1 MSSLHQHTPSLT
13 AFDPRGLTLR
23 TVAYH
28 RARAQ
33 DELQA
38 RVHRQ
43 TFSAGGQ
50 LQQQWDARLHRLHK
64 TDPAVQANQRLRHS
78 LSGRVLRSHSIDAGW
93 RIALSG
99 IAGQLLSVWDARGS
113 LQRYEFDSVLRPVA
127 VYEQADDDTRERCTE
142 RLEYAAM
149 NTQHSARNQCGRLI
163 RHDDPA
169 GSVLYE
175 QYALSGAIA
184 QQGRLFLRAEEALDW
199 SAQLDV
205 RKAQLEIE
213 CHTSAWRYDAL
224 GGLVE
229 QTDAKGNR
237 RQSLYGPEGEL
248 TGASLVFS
256 SGTRKRLFDLRTYN
270 AQGQVESERAGNNV
284 QTLATYRPHDGRLL
298 KLTARK
304 QGSTQVILQDLTYT
318 YDRVGNVLS
327 IRDAGQPTAWAS
339 NTKIEATASFEY
351 DTLYQ
356 LIKATGREN
365 AQHAIGPAL
374 PALVQFG
381 STDSSLMRNYTRH
394 YQYNEGGNLVQMQ
407 HVPSSGQGYTQR
419 INTAAHSNHG
429 VLNGLD
435 SDADPL
441 KGFDKNG
448 NQQLLMRGQAMS
460 WNARNQL
467 QRVTQVVREQG
478 SSDDETYGYDGAGL
492 RIFKRRS
499 SLAKNRQHV
508 EQVRY
513 LPGLELHSNDA
524 TGESFNVL
532 SIEAGLTRVRALVW
546 EHKRPAE
553 VADEQLRFS
562 LVDATASSTLE
573 LDEQAALL
581 SQEGYYPFGGT
592 AWWAAKNQVEARFKT
607 VRYSGKE
614 RDATGLYYYGYRYY
628 APWLMRWISPDP
640 AGDVDSL
647 NLYAMVGNNP
657 VTLTDAMGLAPNQTL
672 VRSIARIIITGALTL
687 IGYALGWA
695 AGYPREGAM
704 TGAAAGVGLGL
715 MSWRTSVAAEQL
727 QSMGSGEE
735 GYAQL
740 VANVILE
747 TSKRRGLSRE
757 ETNRLVNF
765 IYIHR
770 QGYQGEGLAIAFSPA
785 ANENIYA
792 YIGPAR
798 AGLQLNVMEST
809 REPTPR
815 DIRQLGFKS
824 IQLRDSERASASAPP
839 ASRPSSAQGSVS
851 QFETQAATPLA
862 KKKLGNR
869 QQPAPSGESTSQA
882 GAASEPRF
890 VIDESQITHLME
902 GAAGR
907 SIGITLGHLQE
918 GRFAAV
924 NWHRHADRLWSADL
938 HGHPGSTRRG
948 AVRLMLEHTGG
959 RTYRAVGLRDPHRR

>member
-23 TVAYH
+23 TVAYY
-28 RARAQ
+28 RAQAQ
-33 DELQA
+33 DEPQA

-78 LSGRVLRSHSIDAGW
+78 LSGRILRSHSIDAGW

-113 LQRYEFDSVLRPVA
+113 LQRYEFDAVLRPVA

-142 RLEYAAM
+142 RLEYGAM
-149 NTQHSARNQCGRLI
+149 NIRHAARNQCGRLI

-205 RKAQLEIE
+205 RKAQLETE

-237 RQSLYGPEGEL
+237 QQSLYGPEGEL

-298 KLTARK
+298 RLTARK
-304 QGSTQVILQDLTYT
+304 TGNTQAIVQDLTYT

-327 IRDAGQPTAWAS
+327 IRDAAQPTTWAS

-365 AQHAIGPAL
+365 AHHAIGPAL
-374 PALVQFG
+374 PALAQFG

-429 VLNGLD
+429 VLNDFD

-492 RIFKRRS
+492 RVFKRRS

-532 SIEAGLTRVRALVW
+532 SIEAGFTRVRALVW
-546 EHKRPAE
+546 EHHRPAE

-592 AWWAAKNQVEARFKT
+592 AWWAAKSQVEARFKT

-657 VTLTDAMGLAPNQTL
+657 VTLTDAMGLLSSQA
-672 VRSIARIIITGALTL
+672 IGRIIITGVLTL
-687 IGYALGWA
+687 AGYALGWA
-695 AGYPREGAM
+695 SGYPREGAM
-704 TGAAAGVGLGL
+704 VGAAAGFALGL
-715 MSWRTSVAAEQL
+715 MSWRAGVTAEQP
-727 QSMGSGEE
+727 QSTDTREQI
-735 GYAQL
+735 YAQL
-740 VANVILE
+740 VADALLE
-747 TSKRRGLSRE
+747 SAQHRGLSRE

-765 IYIHR
+765 IYTHR
-770 QGYQGEGLAIAFSPA
+770 VGYQGEGLAVVYSPA
-785 ANENIYA
+785 DNEGIYA
-792 YIGPAR
+792 YIGSALAR
-798 AGLQLNVMEST
+798 QNLQARDRT
-809 REPTPR
+809 RDPVPSELR
-815 DIRQLGFKS
+815 RMGFRT
-824 IQLRDSERASASAPP
+824 IQLRDSGRASTSETP
-839 ASRPSSAQGSVS
+839 ASRPSHAQGSVS
-851 QFETQAATPLA
+851 QFESQAATQLA
-862 KKKLGNR
+862 RKRVGKKQR
-869 QQPAPSGESTSQA
+869 SEPSGESTSQA
-882 GAASEPRF
+882 AAASEPRLI
-890 VIDESQITHLME
+890 IDESQITHLMG

-907 SIGITLGHLQE
+907 SIGIALGHLQE
-918 GRFAAV
+918 GRFPAV
-924 NWHRHADRLWSADL
+924 NWHRHNDGLWSVDL

-948 AVRLMLEHTGG
+948 ALRLMFEHTGG
-959 RTYRAVGLRDPHRR
+959 RNYRAVGVRDPHRR

>member
-33 DELQA
+33 DEPQT

-64 TDPAVQANQRLRHS
+64 TDPAVQPNQRLRHS

-99 IAGQLLSVWDARGS
+99 IAGQLLWVWDARGS
-113 LQRYEFDSVLRPVA
+113 QQRYEFDAVLRPVA
-127 VYEQADDDTRERCTE
+127 VFEQADDDARERCTE
-142 RLEYAAM
+142 RLEYAVM
-149 NTQHSARNQCGRLI
+149 NTLHAARNQCGRLI

-169 GSVLYE
+169 GSVLFE
-175 QYALSGAIA
+175 QYALSGAVA
-184 QQGRLFLRAEEALDW
+184 RQGRLFLRAEEALDW

-205 RKAQLEIE
+205 RKAQLETE
-213 CHTSAWRYDAL
+213 RHTSAWRYDAL

-237 RQSLYGPEGEL
+237 QQSLYGPEGEL
-248 TGASLVFS
+248 TEASLVFS

-284 QTLATYRPHDGRLL
+284 LTLATYRPHDGRLL
-298 KLTARK
+298 KLTARR
-304 QGSTQVILQDLTYT
+304 SANTQAVLQDLTYT
-318 YDRVGNVLS
+318 YDRIGNVLS
-327 IRDAGQPTAWAS
+327 ISDAAQPTTWSS
-339 NTKIEATASFEY
+339 NSKIDAIASFEY
-351 DTLYQ
+351 DTLSQ

-365 AQHAIGPAL
+365 AQHKYGPAL
-374 PALVQFG
+374 PALVQFA

-419 INTAAHSNHG
+419 LNTATHSNHS

-441 KGFDKNG
+441 KGFDQNG
-448 NQQLLMRGQAMS
+448 NQLLLMRGQAIS
-460 WNARNQL
+460 WNLRNQL

-478 SSDDETYGYDGAGL
+478 SSDDETYGYDGGGL
-492 RIFKRRS
+492 RVFKRRS
-499 SLAKNRQHV
+499 SLAKNGQHV

-524 TGESFNVL
+524 TGESFMVL
-532 SIEAGLTRVRALVW
+532 SIEGGLTRVRALVW

-592 AWWAAKNQVEARFKT
+592 AWWAAKSQVEARFKT

-614 RDATGLYYYGYRYY
+614 RDTTGLYYYGYRYY
-628 APWLMRWISPDP
+628 APWLMRWISADP

-657 VTLTDAMGLAPNQTL
+657 VTFTDAVGLAPNHML
-672 VRSIARIIITGALTL
+672 ARSLAIIILTGALIL
-687 IGYALGWA
+687 VGYALGRA

-704 TGAAAGVGLGL
+704 TGVAAGVGLSLRG
-715 MSWRTSVAAEQL
+715 WRTSVAAEQL
-727 QSMGSGEE
+727 QSMGSREQQ
-735 GYAQL
+735 YAKFI
-740 VANVILE
+740 AKVILGISE
-747 TSKRRGLSRE
+747 RRVMSRE

-765 IYIHR
+765 IYTHR
-770 QGYQGEGLAIAFSPA
+770 QEYEGEGLAIAFSPA

-792 YIGPAR
+792 HIGPAQ
-798 AGLQLNVMEST
+798 AGVQLRLIDSVRNPSA
-809 REPTPR
+809 RE
-815 DIRQLGFKS
+815 IRQLGLRS
-824 IQLRDSERASASAPP
+824 IQLRNTERASTSAPP
-839 ASRPSSAQGSVS
+839 TSRPSPAQGSVS
-851 QFETQAATPLA
+851 QFEVQATTQLA
-862 KKKLGNR
+862 RKKMGKK
-869 QQPAPSGESTSQA
+869 QQPASVGEATRPAVSTPVQRI
-882 GAASEPRF
+882 E
-890 VIDESQITHLME
+890 IDESRIADLLAGPE
-902 GAAGR
+902 GR
-907 SIGITLGHLQE
+907 SIALTLGHLQE

-924 NWHRHADRLWSADL
+924 HWHRHADGRWSADL
-938 HGHPGSTRRG
+938 HGYSASVGRG
-948 AVRLMLEHTGG
+948 AFRLMFVHTGG
-959 RTYRAVGLRDPHRR
+959 RTYRADGVLDPHGR

>member
-28 RARAQ
+28 RAQAQ
-33 DELQA
+33 DEPQA

-50 LQQQWDARLHRLHK
+50 LQQQWDARLHRLHE

-113 LQRYEFDSVLRPVA
+113 LQRYEFDAVLRPVA
-127 VYEQADDDTRERCTE
+127 VYEQADDDARERCTE
-142 RLEYAAM
+142 RLEYGAM
-149 NTQHSARNQCGRLI
+149 NTRHAARNQCGRLI

-205 RKAQLEIE
+205 RKAQLETE

-237 RQSLYGPEGEL
+237 QQSLYGPEGEF

-270 AQGQVESERAGNNV
+270 AQGQVESECAGNNV

-298 KLTARK
+298 RLTARK
-304 QGSTQVILQDLTYT
+304 PGNTQAIVQDLTYT

-327 IRDAGQPTAWAS
+327 IRDAAQPTTWAS
-339 NTKIEATASFEY
+339 NTKIDATASFEY

-374 PALVQFG
+374 PALAQFG

-407 HVPSSGQGYTQR
+407 HVPSSGQGYTQH

-441 KGFDKNG
+441 KGFDRNG

-478 SSDDETYGYDGAGL
+478 SSDDEIYGYDGAGL
-492 RIFKRRS
+492 RVFKRRS

-513 LPGLELHSNDA
+513 LPGLELHSNEA

-532 SIEAGLTRVRALVW
+532 SIEAGFTRVRALVW
-546 EHKRPAE
+546 EHQRPAE

-592 AWWAAKNQVEARFKT
+592 AWWAAKSQVEARFKT

-640 AGDVDSL
+640 AGDVGSL

-657 VTLTDAMGLAPNQTL
+657 VTFTDAAGLMSSQA
-672 VRSIARIIITGALTL
+672 IGRIIITGVLTL

-695 AGYPREGAM
+695 SGYPREGAM
-704 TGAAAGVGLGL
+704 VGAAVGFALGL
-715 MSWRTSVAAEQL
+715 MSWRAGGTVEQS
-727 QSMGSGEE
+727 QPTVTGEE
-735 GYAQL
+735 RYAQL
-740 VANVILE
+740 VAGTLLE
-747 TSKRRGLSRE
+747 SAQRRGLSRE

-765 IYIHR
+765 IYTHR
-770 QGYQGEGLAIAFSPA
+770 VGYQGEGLAVVYSPPD
-785 ANENIYA
+785 NEGIYA
-792 YIGPAR
+792 YIGSALAMQNLQARDRARDPAPSELR
-798 AGLQLNVMEST
+798 RM
-809 REPTPR
+809 
-815 DIRQLGFKS
+815 GFRT
-824 IQLRDSERASASAPP
+824 IQLRDSERASTSAPP

-851 QFETQAATPLA
+851 QFETQAATHLA
-862 KKKLGNR
+862 RKKLGNR
-869 QQPAPSGESTSQA
+869 QQPAPSGESTSQET
-882 GAASEPRF
+882 AASEPRF
-890 VIDESQITHLME
+890 IIDESQITHLME

-959 RTYRAVGLRDPHRR
+959 RTYRAVGVRDPHRR

>member
-1 MSSLHQHTPSLT
+1 M
-13 AFDPRGLTLR
+13 
-23 TVAYH
+23 
-28 RARAQ
+28 
-33 DELQA
+33 
-38 RVHRQ
+38 
-43 TFSAGGQ
+43 
-50 LQQQWDARLHRLHK
+50 
-64 TDPAVQANQRLRHS
+64 
-78 LSGRVLRSHSIDAGW
+78 
-93 RIALSG
+93 
-99 IAGQLLSVWDARGS
+99 
-113 LQRYEFDSVLRPVA
+113 
-127 VYEQADDDTRERCTE
+127 
-142 RLEYAAM
+142 
-149 NTQHSARNQCGRLI
+149 
-163 RHDDPA
+163 
-169 GSVLYE
+169 LYE

-184 QQGRLFLRAEEALDW
+184 QQGHLFLRAEETLDW

-205 RKAQLEIE
+205 RKAQLETE

-237 RQSLYGPEGEL
+237 QQSLYGPEGEL
-248 TGASLVFS
+248 AEASLVFS

-270 AQGQVESERAGNNV
+270 AQGQIESERAGNNV

-298 KLTARK
+298 RLTARK
-304 QGSTQVILQDLTYT
+304 PGNTQAIVQDLTYT

-327 IRDAGQPTAWAS
+327 IRDAAQPTTWAS

-374 PALVQFG
+374 PALVQFA

-429 VLNGLD
+429 VLNGLG

-492 RIFKRRS
+492 RVFKRRS

-513 LPGLELHSNDA
+513 LPGLELHSNEA

-546 EHKRPAE
+546 EHQRPAG

-562 LVDATASSTLE
+562 LVDATASGTLE

-592 AWWAAKNQVEARFKT
+592 AWWAAKSLVEARFKT

-640 AGDVDSL
+640 AGDVDSF

-657 VTLTDAMGLAPNQTL
+657 VTFTDAAGLLSSQAK
-672 VRSIARIIITGALTL
+672 ARIIITGVLTL

-695 AGYPREGAM
+695 SGYPREGAM
-704 TGAAAGVGLGL
+704 TGAAAGMTLGL
-715 MSWRTSVAAEQL
+715 MRWRASVAVEQR

-735 GYAQL
+735 RYAQL
-740 VANVILE
+740 VADTLLE
-747 TSKRRGLSRE
+747 TAQRRGLSRE
-757 ETNRLVNF
+757 ETNSLVNF
-765 IYIHR
+765 IYTHR
-770 QGYQGEGLAIAFSPA
+770 EGYRGEGLAIAFSPPA
-785 ANENIYA
+785 HEDIYA

-798 AGLQLNVMEST
+798 AGQKLQARDRT
-809 REPTPR
+809 RDPTPSELR
-815 DIRQLGFKS
+815 RMGFRN
-824 IQLRDSERASASAPP
+824 IQLRSSDRASTPAPP
-839 ASRPSSAQGSVS
+839 MSRPSSAQGSVS

-862 KKKLGNR
+862 RRKLGKK
-869 QQPAPSGESTSQA
+869 QQPEPAVESTSPTA
-882 GAASEPRF
+882 SASEARF
-890 VIDESQITHLME
+890 IIDESQIAHLMG
-902 GAAGR
+902 GAEGR
-907 SIGITLGHLQE
+907 SIGLTLGHLQE

-924 NWHRHADRLWSADL
+924 NWHSHADRLWSADL